1 MERSHFPDLEDVR
14 KQVEF
19 DRQMS
24 MARVHRMRG
33 DYVQAAEAIRLALR
47 VKPEDADAQEFAADI
62 LAARG
67 ELEKAGEVYK
77 ALHEADPARASAEEK
92 FARVTLQIAEGKRQQ
107 FLLRDMAENPD
118 KYRKPTHAPSPLIAA
133 LVSTVPGL
141 GQIYCGQF
149 VKGAGFF
156 LGIMCA
162 WLFLGLMGFD
172 WKMAV
177 NDPQQFVHQI
187 DPFSVVL
194 LCLAIALHTYA
205 FVDAPVYANKLKEK
219 EKGLS

>member
-1 MERSHFPDLEDVR
+1 
-14 KQVEF
+14 
-19 DRQMS
+19 MS
-24 MARVHRMRG
+24 MARVQRMRG
-33 DYVQAAEAIRLALR
+33 DYVQAAEAVRLALH
-47 VKPEDADAQEFAADI
+47 VKPEDAEAREFAADI

-77 ALHEADPARASAEEK
+77 ALHEADPAWVSAEQK
-92 FARVTLQIAEGKRQQ
+92 YARVTLQIAEGKRQQ

-133 LVSTVPGL
+133 LVSTIPGF

-156 LGIMCA
+156 LGITCA

-172 WKMAV
+172 WKMAI
-177 NDPQQFVHQI
+177 NDPQQFIKNI
-187 DPFSVVL
+187 DVFSIIL
-194 LCLAIALHTYA
+194 LCIATALHAYA

-219 EKGLS
+219 EKGLE